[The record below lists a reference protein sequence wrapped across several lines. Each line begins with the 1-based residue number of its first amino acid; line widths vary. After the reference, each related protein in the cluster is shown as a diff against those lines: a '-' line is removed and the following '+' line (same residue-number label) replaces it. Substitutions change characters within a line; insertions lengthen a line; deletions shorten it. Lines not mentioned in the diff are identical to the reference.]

1 MARRVSSEDIIEMN
15 ELYLKFGTYAAVAR
29 ATGFS
34 PSTVKKYIQTDYVAA
49 GTRKLVKFD
58 KEIVSLYRDSEE
70 AKNIIDLFSH
80 KSWDLLGKLSSEEEK
95 EVEKLWEEMSI

>member
-29 ATGFS
+29 TTGFS
-34 PSTVKKYIQTDYVAA
+34 PSTVKKYIQPDYIAA

-58 KEIVSLYRDSEE
+58 KEIVDLDGESKEARD
-70 AKNIIDLFSH
+70 IIDLFGR
-80 KSWDLLGKLSSEEEK
+80 KSWDLLGKLSLEEEK
-95 EVEKLWEEMSI
+95 EIEELWKEMYI